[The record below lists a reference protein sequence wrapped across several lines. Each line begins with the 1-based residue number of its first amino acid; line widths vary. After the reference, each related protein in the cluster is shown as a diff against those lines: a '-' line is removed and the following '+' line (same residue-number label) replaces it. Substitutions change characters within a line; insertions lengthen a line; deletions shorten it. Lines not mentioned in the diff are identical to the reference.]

1 MGGESHSSKVGIF
14 KGIKL
19 LIPPESCREGERG
32 ILFPFLPALCSSLPH
47 LEGVLSAVPSI
58 AVSFKGGG
66 R

>member
-1 MGGESHSSKVGIF
+1 MGGESHSSEVGIF

-32 ILFPFLPALCSSLPH
+32 IVFPSLPAFCFSLPR
-47 LEGVLSAVPSI
+47 LEGVLSAIPSI
-58 AVSFKGGG
+58 TVSFKGGG